1 MILPSDPQG
10 FLIGQKLELNIE
22 ETKRVVE
29 AVNELKGELS
39 EIKRLLAAGQ
49 RQSRQG
55 GRRANG
61 GPTPNPAG
69 GPRGPRPRPAP
80 NNANP
85 PVPPQNPRPTPRRG
99 AGGRFESNNPNP
111 VPPVVDVNPPTPPTP
126 NGGPRPDQNRGSNGR
141 FERLSPEEQA
151 RRAELQAQRQADRE
165 SRERSAQSAEL
176 VRNIGNAIQGSE
188 RLDPVISTLN
198 ELGGFLK
205 PLKAIGSATLNATR
219 SVARRVGGLPSA
231 IKGALLTTIV
241 ALLGAYA
248 AVGGSSSK
256 KEGATDETWQN
267 KVKGA
272 FGLKTTSTTAM
283 DAGDVGAVS
292 AQFESAGNAGAINP
306 DPANKSTNYGMYQ
319 FNTKT
324 GGLAKF
330 LEGANPA
337 AIGNL
342 ASLTSETPEFNAEW
356 KRLAANPEF
365 VLEQTRAAKKQF
377 LEPLLPSAA
386 KAGLDIANP
395 AIRAALFS
403 GSIQHGPKGNRIIY
417 EGMGD
422 VSGLSIEDQLARFYG
437 SRSAYVASL
446 PKKAGKW
453 SQQNVDHELARYA
466 KELPRAIAVSR
477 AAKVAPVKATQPSTP
492 TMPTPVESTPA
503 KAKTDNA
510 QSSSVIQPLTQN
522 LTDRSLAQIATGG
535 IGQGNRNYWS

>member
-219 SVARRVGGLPSA
+219 S
-231 IKGALLTTIV
+231 
-241 ALLGAYA
+241 
-248 AVGGSSSK
+248 
-256 KEGATDETWQN
+256 
-267 KVKGA
+267 
-272 FGLKTTSTTAM
+272 
-283 DAGDVGAVS
+283 
-292 AQFESAGNAGAINP
+292 
-306 DPANKSTNYGMYQ
+306 
-319 FNTKT
+319 
-324 GGLAKF
+324 
-330 LEGANPA
+330 
-337 AIGNL
+337 
-342 ASLTSETPEFNAEW
+342 
-356 KRLAANPEF
+356 
-365 VLEQTRAAKKQF
+365 
-377 LEPLLPSAA
+377 
-386 KAGLDIANP
+386 
-395 AIRAALFS
+395 
-403 GSIQHGPKGNRIIY
+403 
-417 EGMGD
+417 
-422 VSGLSIEDQLARFYG
+422 
-437 SRSAYVASL
+437 RSAKPSIDISAPRFPDSI
-446 PKKAGKW
+446 
-453 SQQNVDHELARYA
+453 LA
-466 KELPRAIAVSR
+466 
-477 AAKVAPVKATQPSTP
+477 
-492 TMPTPVESTPA
+492 
-503 KAKTDNA
+503 
-510 QSSSVIQPLTQN
+510 
-522 LTDRSLAQIATGG
+522 
-535 IGQGNRNYWS
+535 

>member
-61 GPTPNPAG
+61 GPTPTPNPAG
-69 GPRGPRPRPAP
+69 GPRGPRPRPVP

-99 AGGRFESNNPNP
+99 AGGRFEGNNPNP
-111 VPPVVDVNPPTPPTP
+111 VPP
-126 NGGPRPDQNRGSNGR
+126 NGGPRPDQRRGSNGR

-165 SRERSAQSAEL
+165 SRERAAQSADL
-176 VRNIGNAIQGSE
+176 ARNIGAALEGGE
-188 RLDPVISTLN
+188 RLDPVISALN

-205 PLKAIGSATLNATR
+205 PLKSIGAATLNATR

-231 IKGALLTTIV
+231 IKGAFLTTII

-248 AVGGSSSK
+248 AVSGGGSKRDSSTG
-256 KEGATDETWQN
+256 EAWQD
-267 KVKGA
+267 KVKNA
-272 FGLKTTSTTAM
+272 FGIKTTGTTAM
-283 DAGDVGAVS
+283 DAGDVGAIS
-292 AQFESAGNAGAINP
+292 ARFESGGNAGAINP
-306 DPANKSTNYGMYQ
+306 DPANQSTNYGMYQ
-319 FNTKT
+319 FNAKT

-337 AIGNL
+337 AIGKL
-342 ASLTSETPEFNAEW
+342 ASLTPETPEFNAEW
-356 KRLAANPEF
+356 RRLAANPEF
-365 VLEQTRAAKKQF
+365 GLEQTRAAKKQF

-386 KAGLDIANP
+386 KAGLDITNP

-403 GSIQHGPKGNRIIY
+403 GSIQHGPKGNRMIY
-417 EGMGD
+417 QGMGD

-437 SRSAYVASL
+437 SRSAYVANL
-446 PKKAGKW
+446 PKSNKW
-453 SQQNVDHELARYA
+453 TAQNVAHEQARYA
-466 KELPRAIAVSR
+466 KELPRAIAASR
-477 AAKVAPVKATQPSTP
+477 AAKVAPVKTTQPSMPST
-492 TMPTPVESTPA
+492 PTPVESVPV
-503 KAKTDNA
+503 KAKTDNT

-535 IGQGNRNYWS
+535 IGQGNRSYWS